1 MKKKKKKKIK
11 LRILPVFILLLIMAV
26 IVGIVYLCTLL
37 PIKNIYISGNNY
49 ISDQSII
56 EIAGIEDYPSF
67 LKTTKSSIEKKLEK
81 YSYISNV
88 TVKKKLLASIY
99 IEVEERNIL
108 FRKDEDN
115 LIVLDDKTEIED
127 NGLYQLPILLNY
139 VPDTKYDSFIKGM
152 NLVNESIKAQIS
164 EILYYPNEQDED
176 RFLLYMNDGNYV
188 YLTLTKFKQ
197 INYYEDV
204 LNQLD
209 GKKGILYLDSGNHF
223 EIIE

>member
-11 LRILPVFILLLIMAV
+11 LRILPVFILLLIIAV

-115 LIVLDDKTEIED
+115 LIVLDDRTEIED

-204 LNQLD
+204 LKQLD